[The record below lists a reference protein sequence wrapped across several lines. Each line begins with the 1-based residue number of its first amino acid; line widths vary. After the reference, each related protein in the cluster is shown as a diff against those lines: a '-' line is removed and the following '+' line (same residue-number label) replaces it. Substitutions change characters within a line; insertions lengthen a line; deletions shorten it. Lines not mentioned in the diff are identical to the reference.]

1 MNYIQTAITNSRK
14 GMNHNLNQLGM
25 IVGADQKKINSILL
39 KEKLWFIDI
48 PRTSSTHIKVLL
60 GDKFGI
66 PFGKRLCLER
76 E

>member
-48 PRTSSTHIKVLL
+48 LSLIHI
-60 GDKFGI
+60 
-66 PFGKRLCLER
+66 
-76 E
+76 